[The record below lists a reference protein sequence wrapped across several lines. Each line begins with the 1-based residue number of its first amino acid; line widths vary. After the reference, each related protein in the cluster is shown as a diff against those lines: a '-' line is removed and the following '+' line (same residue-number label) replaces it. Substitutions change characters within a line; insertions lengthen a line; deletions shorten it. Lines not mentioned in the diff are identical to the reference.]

1 MSAPRALDSAS
12 PAGRDEVPWTN
23 ALFDQPWW
31 LDATAP
37 GAWGEV
43 LVREGDAVVAR
54 LPYVRKRRLGMTA
67 LTQPPLTQ
75 TLGPWVRLP
84 DDAGYARRLTVEM
97 ELMER
102 LIAGL
107 PRFDRFQQQFSHR
120 ITNWLPFHWAGF
132 SATVRYTYRIEDLT
146 DLDAVLAGFRVNVRR
161 FLRKAAGLVEVR
173 DDLGLDRFLELN
185 AATFRRRGMAVP
197 VDEALVRRLDAA
209 CERRGRR
216 RILFAVDARG
226 RVHAA
231 EYVVWDERASYA
243 LMSGLDSELRDSGAG
258 TLLKWEA
265 IRHAATVS
273 EAFDFEGSVVP
284 SIERFVRAFGGRQ
297 TPYLAVS
304 KSGRR
309 LRPLVAASELGRALA
324 GR

>member
-1 MSAPRALDSAS
+1 VSHPSGD
-12 PAGRDEVPWTN
+12 GGEVPWSN

-37 GAWGEV
+37 GAWDEV
-43 LVREGDAVVAR
+43 VVREGGEVVAR
-54 LPYVRKRRLGMTA
+54 LPFARRRRLGMTA

-84 DDAGYARRLTVEM
+84 ADAGHARRLTVEM

-102 LIAGL
+102 LIRGL

-120 ITNWLPFHWAGF
+120 VTNWLPFHWAGF
-132 SATVRYTYRIEDLT
+132 GATVRYTYRIEDLS
-146 DLDAVLAGFRVNVRR
+146 DLDAVLAGARPNVRR
-161 FLRKAAGLVEVR
+161 FIRKAAGLVEVR

-197 VDEALVRRLDAA
+197 FDEALVRRLDEA
-209 CERRGRR
+209 CARRGRR
-216 RILFAVDARG
+216 RILFAVDAGG

-231 EYVVWDERASYA
+231 EYVVWDARATYA
-243 LMSGLDSELRDSGAG
+243 LMSGIDPGVRDSGAG

-273 EAFDFEGSVVP
+273 AAFDFEGSIVP

-309 LRPLVAASELGRALA
+309 LRALEAAAELGRSLA

>member
-1 MSAPRALDSAS
+1 VSAPRAPDGGAPQL
-12 PAGRDEVPWTN
+12 GDEVPWSN

-37 GAWGEV
+37 GAWDEV
-43 LVREGDAVVAR
+43 VVRDGGTVVAR
-54 LPYVRKRRLGMTA
+54 LPYARRRRLGLTA

-75 TLGPWVRLP
+75 TLGPWVHVP
-84 DDAGYARRLTVEM
+84 GDAGYARRLTVEM

-107 PRFDRFQQQFSHR
+107 PRFDRFQQQFSHLV
-120 ITNWLPFHWAGF
+120 TNWLPFHWAGF

-146 DLDAVLAGFRVNVRR
+146 DLDAVLAGFRGNVRR
-161 FLRKAAGLVEVR
+161 FMRKAAGLVEVR

-185 AATFRRRGMAVP
+185 AATFRRRGMAPP

-209 CERRGRR
+209 CARRGRR
-216 RILFAVDARG
+216 RILFAVDAGG

-231 EYVVWDERASYA
+231 EYVVWDERATYA
-243 LMSGLDSELRDSGAG
+243 LMSGLDPELRDSGAG
-258 TLLKWEA
+258 SLLKWEA
-265 IRHAATVS
+265 IRHAAAVS
-273 EAFDFEGSVVP
+273 RAFDFEGSVVP

-297 TPYLAVS
+297 TLYLAVS

-309 LRPLVAASELGRALA
+309 LRPLEAARDLGRALA